1 MRTFLFIC
9 LAVLTSP
16 AQAQT
21 FEQTRQ
27 YFKDWLAV
35 CGSDGYCSA
44 TTYDNPNPASSAVAD
59 YILRVGRQ
67 QQGRAWEISFTAIA
81 TVPRQWTDLTV
92 KVDNSQLIFASRAD
106 YGAYDALNDYYLFGQ
121 EAQNLFDKMLP
132 GTTVSVGFSN
142 RAQTETRAR
151 FSLAGLTAALLWI
164 DERQQRLGS
173 KRIAGPA
180 PIGLTPVSK
189 GFATILPKALI
200 IQHASDTDCEPFES
214 LANAGAILSGAV
226 NDKEWLYFIPC
237 TAGAYNY
244 AYKAY
249 HGYDDYFSVIYFAQ
263 YDSNTGWSGTPFA
276 VNPTYDA
283 KSKILRTYTKGR
295 GLGDCGD
302 TGIWRWGQY
311 GMAMVEFR
319 FKGVCDARGEPG
331 IFPLVF
337 KNEYIS
343 LSAKTK

>member
-1 MRTFLFIC
+1 MRIVFLIC

-16 AQAQT
+16 AQAKT
-21 FEQTRQ
+21 FDQTRH

-35 CGSDGYCSA
+35 CSSDGYCSA
-44 TTYDNPNPASSAVAD
+44 TTYDNKDPAAGALAN

-67 QQGRAWEISFTAIA
+67 KQGKAWEISLTANA
-81 TVPRQWTDLTV
+81 TVPLQYTDLMI
-92 KVDNSQLIFASRAD
+92 KVDNTQLIFASRRD
-106 YGAYDALNDYYLFGQ
+106 YGAYNLLNDYYLLGEQ
-121 EAQNLFDKMLP
+121 AQNLFAKMLP
-132 GTTVSVGFSN
+132 GTTISVGFSN

-151 FSLAGLTAALLWI
+151 FSLAGLSAALLWI
-164 DERQQRLGS
+164 DEQQQRLGS

-189 GFATILPKALI
+189 GFARILPRALI
-200 IQHASDTDCEPFES
+200 IQHASEPDCEPFEN
-214 LANAGAILSGAV
+214 LPNAGAILSGAAD
-226 NDKEWLYFIPC
+226 NGQWLYFIPC
-237 TAGAYNY
+237 TAGAYNF

-249 HGYDDYFSVIYFAQ
+249 HGYDNYFSTVYFAQ
-263 YDSNTGWSGTPFA
+263 YDDNTGWSGTPYV

-283 KSKILRTYTKGR
+283 NSKTLRTYTKGR
-295 GLGDCGD
+295 GRGDCGS

-319 FKGVCDARGEPG
+319 FKGKCDARGEPG

-337 KNEYIS
+337 KNK
-343 LSAKTK
+343 LLAAPAKTK